1 MIKLL
6 VVLVVVLG
14 VIAVAQLARVYEL
27 THKLRNKRE
36 EHISHANNKFNA
48 GMMIVFLALFFGFF
62 AYLIIEYGGELL
74 PVAASEHGV
83 LVDQLFTANWILIIA
98 IFVITNT
105 LLFYFASKYY
115 FRADRKATFF
125 PHDNKLELIWTVVPS
140 IVLFFFIF
148 FGLKTWNDITEPASD
163 DAIVIE
169 IYSKQFDW
177 TARYAGKDGKVGQS
191 SFNLISATNPL
202 GLITTQAVEEKIQE
216 LDQSILDLE
225 DRLANDVQGD
235 NLEEELKAK
244 LERMKRHRIRVLDIQ
259 KGNSKYDDFVSA
271 KDDKV
276 VKGEFH
282 IPVGR
287 EVKFVFRSQDVIHSA
302 FMPHFR
308 LQMNT
313 VPGMATTFKMTPTI
327 TTDSMR
333 TITQNDEFNYLLFCN
348 KVCGAAHFNM
358 KMDVIVESEEDYNA
372 WLSNQKPF
380 VASQAEEQVS
390 EEETNTENQLAEN

>member
-14 VIAVAQLARVYEL
+14 VIAVAQLARVYEI
-27 THKLRNKRE
+27 TSKLRNKRE
-36 EHISHANNKFNA
+36 EEISHANNKFNA
-48 GMMIVFLALFFGFF
+48 GMMLAFVVLFFGFF
-62 AYLIIEYGGELL
+62 AYLVIAYGGEML
-74 PVAASEHGV
+74 PVSASAHGV
-83 LVDQLFTANWILIIA
+83 EVDKLFNANWILITA
-98 IFVITNT
+98 IFAVTNG
-105 LLFYFASKYY
+105 LLFWFASKYY
-115 FRADRKATFF
+115 FRPDRKATFF
-125 PHDNKLELIWTVVPS
+125 AHSNKLELIWTIIPS

-148 FGLKTWNDITEPASD
+148 FGLKTWNDITAPASD

-177 TARYAGKDGKVGQS
+177 TARYAGDDGQVGQS

-202 GLITTQAVEEKIQE
+202 GLITKDAVSAKIEE
-216 LDQSILDLE
+216 LDKTIADLALRLETEVMGE
-225 DRLANDVQGD
+225 DLHHEMV
-235 NLEEELKAK
+235 AK
-244 LERMKRHRIRVLDIQ
+244 LERLKRHRIRVLDIDN
-259 KGNSKYDDFVSA
+259 GNSNYSDFNSA

-282 IPVGR
+282 IPVGK

-333 TITQNDEFNYLLFCN
+333 VITGKEDFNYLLFCN

-358 KMDVIVESEEDYNA
+358 KMDIIVDSEEDYNK
-372 WLSNQKPF
+372 WLKEQKAF
-380 VASQAEEQVS
+380 ATVVAPAKEEK
-390 EEETNTENQLAEN
+390 QLAEN